1 MTERGFGADS
11 GLDQE
16 ETSASKDVRTGY
28 QDDDDQPAPRVV
40 KETGE
45 DDVDS
50 HAAGHSCR
58 LRGRGFGGPRHL
70 RVIAG
75 GTTGAG
81 DILRPLVDSAW
92 R

>member
-1 MTERGFGADS
+1 MEDSMTERGFGADS

-40 KETGE
+40 EETGE

-50 HAAGHSCR
+50 HAADIAA
-58 LRGRGFGGPRHL
+58 GFEDEDS
-70 RVIAG
+70 
-75 GTTGAG
+75 G
-81 DILRPLVDSAW
+81 DRDTSG
-92 R
+92 

>member
-28 QDDDDQPAPRVV
+28 QADDDQPAPRVV
-40 KETGE
+40 EDTGE

-50 HAAGHSCR
+50 HAADIAA
-58 LRGRGFGGPRHL
+58 GFEDEDS
-70 RVIAG
+70 
-75 GTTGAG
+75 G
-81 DILRPLVDSAW
+81 DRDTSG
-92 R
+92 